1 MDIVTKT
8 FLFNIICIVI
18 FSLIYTSISTDNFA
32 ALQPKDKITYID
44 LIFYSTTIQSG
55 VGLSDINAITDLAK
69 ILSMIQQLVM
79 IASVFILIKV
89 FYEKK

>member
-8 FLFNIICIVI
+8 FLFNLICLI
-18 FSLIYTSISTDNFA
+18 FFSFVYMSISSDNFA
-32 ALQPKDKITYID
+32 ALQPKDNITYID

-55 VGLSDINAITDLAK
+55 VGLSDINAVTDLAK
-69 ILSMIQQLVM
+69 ILSMIQQLIM
-79 IASVFILIKV
+79 IASVFILIQV

>member
-18 FSLIYTSISTDNFA
+18 FSLIYMSISHDNFA
-32 ALQPKDKITYID
+32 ALQPKDKISYID

-55 VGLSDINAITDLAK
+55 VGLADINAVTDLAK
-69 ILSMIQQLVM
+69 ILAMIQQLIM
-79 IASVFILIKV
+79 IASVFILIRV

>member
-8 FLFNIICIVI
+8 FLFNIICII
-18 FSLIYTSISTDNFA
+18 FFAFVYMSISHDNFA

-55 VGLSDINAITDLAK
+55 VGLSDINAVSDLAK
-69 ILSMIQQLVM
+69 FFSIIQQLIM

>member
-18 FSLIYTSISTDNFA
+18 FSLIYMYISPDNFA
-32 ALQPKDKITYID
+32 ALQQKDKISYID

-55 VGLSDINAITDLAK
+55 VGLSDINAVSDLAK
-69 ILSMIQQLVM
+69 ILSMIQQLII